1 MELFGHLT
9 EIIKVFKSNR
19 PSGVIYQ
26 TLLEFSPM
34 KKLFLALAAL
44 FFISVPFTAFAE
56 SPLGLSADAKA
67 EAQKHN
73 QEGVS
78 HYNKGHFDI
87 ALKHFEASEKIQ
99 RTGEVYFNEA
109 LVYDKLGKHG
119 KATMHFKEAKTLAN
133 GNSKILNSEVLK
145 AHLKK
150 H

>member
-1 MELFGHLT
+1 
-9 EIIKVFKSNR
+9 
-19 PSGVIYQ
+19 
-26 TLLEFSPM
+26 M
-34 KKLFLALAAL
+34 KKLFLVLSAL
-44 FFISVPFTAFAE
+44 FFIAAPLTAFAE
-56 SPLGLSADAKA
+56 SPMELPADAKA

-73 QEGVS
+73 QEGIS
-78 HYNKGHFDI
+78 HYNLGHPEV

-133 GNSKILNSEVLK
+133 GNSKILNSEVMK